1 MSRATATVRSLRRIL
16 SRMHERTVTAPE
28 KAHFTSLALVRF
40 TCPQTPSSRSAAA
53 HSHPTS
59 SASNSSANPRFLTT
73 TARLH
78 KGLRPETSDPAPPN
92 PEAQTTASAADEPT
106 PLDNETYHE
115 LSDDYLDRLV
125 SALEEKAEANA
136 EYDVEYSAGV
146 LKCETPQGTWV
157 INKQPPNKQIW
168 LSSPLS
174 GPKRY
179 DYQAPGAGQ
188 DAKEGTDAASL
199 SVDVEGKITDY
210 DHGGRWVYLRDGSG
224 LSELLKNELELDVPK
239 SLDG

>member
-1 MSRATATVRSLRRIL
+1 
-16 SRMHERTVTAPE
+16 
-28 KAHFTSLALVRF
+28 
-40 TCPQTPSSRSAAA
+40 
-53 HSHPTS
+53 
-59 SASNSSANPRFLTT
+59 
-73 TARLH
+73 
-78 KGLRPETSDPAPPN
+78 
-92 PEAQTTASAADEPT
+92 
-106 PLDNETYHE
+106 
-115 LSDDYLDRLV
+115 
-125 SALEEKAEANA
+125 
-136 EYDVEYSAGV
+136 V

-210 DHGGRWVYLRDGSG
+210 DNGGRWVYLRDGSG
-224 LSELLKNELELDVPK
+224 LSELLKDELELDVPK
-239 SLDG
+239 TLDD